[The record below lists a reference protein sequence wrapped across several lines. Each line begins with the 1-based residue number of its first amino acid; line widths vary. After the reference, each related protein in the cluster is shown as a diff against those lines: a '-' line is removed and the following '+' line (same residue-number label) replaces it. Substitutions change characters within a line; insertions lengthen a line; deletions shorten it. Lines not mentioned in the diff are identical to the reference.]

1 MVIIINVSI
10 CEFYI
15 GCNEGVMCMKN
26 SNIDLNIENTEQKN
40 NDSEIFENNVIEYSE
55 GYEDAMQI
63 PKELRKIRTQAYDKS
78 VEDTVRMIEKGR
90 IYLQPDFQRY
100 SQVWDYKTAS
110 QLIESILLNVPIPP
124 IYVAE
129 EDDGSWNIIDGLQRL
144 TSFKNFYEGKFKLK
158 GLDSLKEL
166 NKQSYESLNPNAKS
180 ILDNGSL
187 RIILI
192 TKESHPEMKYDVFM
206 RLNRG
211 SVKLTEQE
219 LRNCLYR
226 GSLNDLIK
234 DLRHNKKLLEI
245 LNLTEPHKR
254 MDDAELILRYFAL
267 SENFDKEKMSIFGYK
282 GIMKTFLNAFM
293 DKNKNMTEY
302 QINQLREKF
311 NDTINKV
318 YSIFGKNA
326 FKRIEAN
333 GEFYK
338 WTNKAIYDFIML
350 SFEQYH
356 LDELMK
362 HKEQILNALKT
373 CVNENKEFEDSITVG
388 TSEPRRMEY
397 RLGVCMAK
405 MGSIL
410 NDSKY

>member
-1 MVIIINVSI
+1 MCIN
-10 CEFYI
+10 E
-15 GCNEGVMCMKN
+15 E
-26 SNIDLNIENTEQKN
+26 NIDLEKENIEQKN
-40 NDSEIFENNVIEYSE
+40 NDTEIFENNVTEYSE
-55 GYEDAMQI
+55 GYEDNLQV

-90 IYLQPDFQRY
+90 IFLEPDFQRY

-110 QLIESILLNVPIPP
+110 QLIESVLLNVPIPP

-129 EDDGSWNIIDGLQRL
+129 EDNGTWNIIDGLQRL
-144 TSFKNFYEGKFKLK
+144 TSFKNFYEGKFKLR

-166 NKQSYESLNPNAKS
+166 NKQNYDSLNSNAKS

-226 GSLNDLIK
+226 GNLNDMIK
-234 DLRHNKKLLEI
+234 DLRNNQQLLNILKLDK
-245 LNLTEPHKR
+245 PHKR

-267 SENFDKEKMSIFGYK
+267 SRHFNEEELKINGYK
-282 GIMKTFLNAFM
+282 GIMKTFLNAYM
-293 DKNKNMTEY
+293 DENKTISEERVEE
-302 QINQLREKF
+302 LRQKF
-311 NDTINKV
+311 NNTLNKV
-318 YSIFGKNA
+318 FSIFGINS
-326 FKRIEAN
+326 FKRIEAD
-333 GEFYK
+333 GSYYP
-338 WTNKAIYDFIML
+338 WINKAIYDFIML
-350 SFEQYH
+350 GFEKYD
-356 LDELMK
+356 LECLLAK
-362 HKEQILNALKT
+362 KSEIIEALKK
-373 CVNENKEFEDSITVG
+373 CINEDKDFEDSITVG

-397 RLGVCMAK
+397 RLKTWLQK
-405 MGSIL
+405 MDEIM
-410 NDSKY
+410 NENE

>member
-1 MVIIINVSI
+1 M
-10 CEFYI
+10 
-15 GCNEGVMCMKN
+15 
-26 SNIDLNIENTEQKN
+26 ID
-40 NDSEIFENNVIEYSE
+40 
-55 GYEDAMQI
+55 
-63 PKELRKIRTQAYDKS
+63 
-78 VEDTVRMIEKGR
+78 KGR
-90 IYLQPDFQRY
+90 IFLQPDFQRY

-110 QLIESILLNVPIPP
+110 QLIESVLLNVPIPP

-234 DLRHNKKLLEI
+234 DLRYNKKLLEI

-267 SENFDKEKMSIFGYK
+267 SENFDKEGMSISGYK
-282 GIMKTFLNAFM
+282 GIMKTFLNTFM

-311 NDTINKV
+311 NDTIDKV

-338 WTNKAIYDFIML
+338 WINKAIYDFIML

-356 LDELMK
+356 IDELIE

-373 CVNENKEFEDSITVG
+373 CVNENKDFEDSITVG
-388 TSEPRRMEY
+388 TSEPRRMKY
-397 RLGVCMAK
+397 RLGGWMTK

-410 NDSKY
+410 NDSSY

>member
-1 MVIIINVSI
+1 MCIN
-10 CEFYI
+10 E
-15 GCNEGVMCMKN
+15 E
-26 SNIDLNIENTEQKN
+26 NIDLEKENIEQKN
-40 NDSEIFENNVIEYSE
+40 NDTEIFENNVTEYSE
-55 GYEDAMQI
+55 GYEDNLQV

-90 IYLQPDFQRY
+90 IFLEPDFQRY

-110 QLIESILLNVPIPP
+110 QLIESVLLNVPIPP

-129 EDDGSWNIIDGLQRL
+129 EDNGTWNIIDGLQRL
-144 TSFKNFYEGKFKLK
+144 TSFKNFYEGKFKLR

-166 NKQSYESLNPNAKS
+166 NKQNYDSLNSNAKS

-226 GSLNDLIK
+226 GNLNDMIK
-234 DLRHNKKLLEI
+234 DLRNNQQLLNILKLDK
-245 LNLTEPHKR
+245 PHKR

-267 SENFDKEKMSIFGYK
+267 SRHFNEEELKINGYK
-282 GIMKTFLNAFM
+282 GIMKTFLNAYM
-293 DKNKNMTEY
+293 DENKTISEERVEE
-302 QINQLREKF
+302 LRQKF
-311 NDTINKV
+311 NNTLNKV
-318 YSIFGKNA
+318 FSIFGINS
-326 FKRIEAN
+326 FKRIEAD
-333 GEFYK
+333 GSYYP
-338 WTNKAIYDFIML
+338 WINKAIYDFIML
-350 SFEQYH
+350 GFERYD
-356 LDELMK
+356 LECLLAK
-362 HKEQILNALKT
+362 KSEIIEALKK
-373 CVNENKEFEDSITVG
+373 CINEDKDFEDSITVG

-397 RLGVCMAK
+397 RLKTWLQK
-405 MGSIL
+405 MDEIM
-410 NDSKY
+410 NENE

>member
-1 MVIIINVSI
+1 MYEEEYNV
-10 CEFYI
+10 
-15 GCNEGVMCMKN
+15 
-26 SNIDLNIENTEQKN
+26 DLEKENNEQKN
-40 NDSEIFENNVIEYSE
+40 NDEKIFEKDVCEYSE
-55 GYEDAMQI
+55 GYEDKIQI

-90 IYLQPDFQRY
+90 IFLQPDFQRY

-110 QLIESILLNVPIPP
+110 QLIESVLLNVPIPP

-144 TSFKNFYEGKFKLK
+144 TSFKNFYEGKFKLR

-166 NKQSYESLNPNAKS
+166 NKQSYESLNQNAKS

-234 DLRHNKKLLEI
+234 DLRNNTQLFDI
-245 LNLTEPHKR
+245 LNLEKPHKR

-267 SENFDKEKMSIFGYK
+267 SENFDRENISISGYK
-282 GIMKTFLNAFM
+282 GIMKTFLNAYM
-293 DKNKNMTEY
+293 DKNKNMCEE
-302 QINQLREKF
+302 QVNELKEKF
-311 NDTINKV
+311 NSTLNKV
-318 YSIFGKNA
+318 YSIFGKNS
-326 FKRIEAN
+326 FKRIESN
-333 GEFYK
+333 GEFYR
-338 WTNKAIYDFIML
+338 WINKAIYDFIML
-350 SFEQYH
+350 SFENYP
-356 LDELMK
+356 LEILINN
-362 HKEQILNALKT
+362 KEKILEALKT
-373 CVNENKEFEDSITVG
+373 CVNENKDFEDSITVG

-397 RLGVCMAK
+397 RLRTWLNK
-405 MGSIL
+405 MDSII
-410 NDSKY
+410 NVNTY

>member
-1 MVIIINVSI
+1 MYEEEYNV
-10 CEFYI
+10 
-15 GCNEGVMCMKN
+15 
-26 SNIDLNIENTEQKN
+26 DLEKENNEQKN
-40 NDSEIFENNVIEYSE
+40 NDEKIFEKDVCEYSE
-55 GYEDAMQI
+55 GYEDKIQI

-90 IYLQPDFQRY
+90 IFLQPDFQRY

-110 QLIESILLNVPIPP
+110 QLIESVLLNVPIPP

-144 TSFKNFYEGKFKLK
+144 TSFKNFYEGKFKLR

-166 NKQSYESLNPNAKS
+166 NKQSYES

-234 DLRHNKKLLEI
+234 DLRNNTQLLDI
-245 LNLTEPHKR
+245 LNLEKPHKR

-267 SENFDKEKMSIFGYK
+267 SENFDRENISISGYK
-282 GIMKTFLNAFM
+282 GIMKTFLNAYM
-293 DKNKNMTEY
+293 DKNKNMCEE
-302 QINQLREKF
+302 QVNELKEKF
-311 NDTINKV
+311 NSTLNKV
-318 YSIFGKNA
+318 YSIFGKNS
-326 FKRIEAN
+326 FKRIESN
-333 GEFYK
+333 GEFYR
-338 WTNKAIYDFIML
+338 WINKAIYDFIML
-350 SFEQYH
+350 SFENYP
-356 LDELMK
+356 LEILINN
-362 HKEQILNALKT
+362 KEKILEALKT
-373 CVNENKEFEDSITVG
+373 CVNENKDFEDSITVG

-397 RLGVCMAK
+397 RLRTWLNK
-405 MGSIL
+405 MDSII
-410 NDSKY
+410 NVNTY

>member
-397 RLGVCMAK
+397 RLGVWMAK

>member
-1 MVIIINVSI
+1 MCIN
-10 CEFYI
+10 E
-15 GCNEGVMCMKN
+15 E
-26 SNIDLNIENTEQKN
+26 NIDLEKENIEQKN
-40 NDSEIFENNVIEYSE
+40 NDTEIFENNVTEYSE
-55 GYEDAMQI
+55 GYEDNLQV

-90 IYLQPDFQRY
+90 IFLEPDFQRY

-110 QLIESILLNVPIPP
+110 QLIESVLLNVPIPP

-129 EDDGSWNIIDGLQRL
+129 EDNGTWNIIDGLQRL
-144 TSFKNFYEGKFKLK
+144 TSFKNFYEGKFKLR

-166 NKQSYESLNPNAKS
+166 NKQNYDSLNSNAKS

-226 GSLNDLIK
+226 GNLNDMIK
-234 DLRHNKKLLEI
+234 DLRNNQQLLNILKLDK
-245 LNLTEPHKR
+245 PHKR

-267 SENFDKEKMSIFGYK
+267 SRHFNEEELKINGYK
-282 GIMKTFLNAFM
+282 GIMKTFLNAYM
-293 DKNKNMTEY
+293 DENKTISEERVEE
-302 QINQLREKF
+302 LRQKF
-311 NDTINKV
+311 NNTLNKV
-318 YSIFGKNA
+318 FSIFGINS
-326 FKRIEAN
+326 FKRIEAD
-333 GEFYK
+333 GSYYP
-338 WTNKAIYDFIML
+338 WINKAIYDFIML
-350 SFEQYH
+350 SFENYSLPALESKKQ
-356 LDELMK
+356 
-362 HKEQILNALKT
+362 QILNALKT
-373 CVNENKEFEDSITVG
+373 CINEDKDFEDSITVG

-397 RLGVCMAK
+397 RLKTWLQK
-405 MGSIL
+405 MDEIM
-410 NDSKY
+410 NENE

>member
-1 MVIIINVSI
+1 
-10 CEFYI
+10 
-15 GCNEGVMCMKN
+15 MCMKN

-397 RLGVCMAK
+397 RLGVWMAK

>member
-1 MVIIINVSI
+1 MYEEENNIN
-10 CEFYI
+10 
-15 GCNEGVMCMKN
+15 
-26 SNIDLNIENTEQKN
+26 LNQENLEQKN
-40 NDSEIFENNVIEYSE
+40 NDSEIFDSKVIEYSE
-55 GYEDAMQI
+55 GYEDTIQI

-90 IYLQPDFQRY
+90 IFLQPDFQRY

-110 QLIESILLNVPIPP
+110 QLIESVLLNVPIPP

-144 TSFKNFYEGKFKLK
+144 TSFKNFYEGKFKLR

-166 NKQSYESLNPNAKS
+166 NKQSYEGLNPNAKS

-234 DLRHNKKLLEI
+234 DLRNNTQLLDI
-245 LNLTEPHKR
+245 LNLEKPHKR

-267 SENFDKEKMSIFGYK
+267 SEHFDRENVSISGYK
-282 GIMKTFLNAFM
+282 GIMKTFLNAYM
-293 DKNKNMTEY
+293 DKNKNMCEE
-302 QINQLREKF
+302 QINELREKF
-311 NDTINKV
+311 NNTLNKV
-318 YSIFGKNA
+318 YSIFGKNS
-326 FKRIEAN
+326 FKRIESN
-333 GEFYK
+333 GEFYR
-338 WTNKAIYDFIML
+338 WINKAIYDFIML
-350 SFEQYH
+350 SFEKYP
-356 LDELMK
+356 LEALTNN
-362 HKEQILNALKT
+362 KEQILEALKT
-373 CVNENKEFEDSITVG
+373 CVNENKDFEDSITVG

-397 RLGVCMAK
+397 RLRIWINK
-405 MGSIL
+405 MDNII
-410 NDSKY
+410 NANTY

>member
-1 MVIIINVSI
+1 MYEEEYNV
-10 CEFYI
+10 
-15 GCNEGVMCMKN
+15 
-26 SNIDLNIENTEQKN
+26 DLEKENNEQKN
-40 NDSEIFENNVIEYSE
+40 NDEKIFEKDVCEYSE
-55 GYEDAMQI
+55 GYEDKIQI

-90 IYLQPDFQRY
+90 IFLQPDFQRY

-110 QLIESILLNVPIPP
+110 QLIESVLLNVPIPP

-144 TSFKNFYEGKFKLK
+144 TSFKNFYEGKFKLR

-166 NKQSYESLNPNAKS
+166 NKQSYESLNQNAKS

-234 DLRHNKKLLEI
+234 DLRNNTQLLDI
-245 LNLTEPHKR
+245 LNLEKPHKR

-267 SENFDKEKMSIFGYK
+267 SENFDRENISISGYK
-282 GIMKTFLNAFM
+282 GIMKTFLNAYM
-293 DKNKNMTEY
+293 DKNKNMCEE
-302 QINQLREKF
+302 QVNDLKEKF
-311 NDTINKV
+311 NSTLNKV
-318 YSIFGKNA
+318 YSIFGKNS
-326 FKRIEAN
+326 FKRIESN
-333 GEFYK
+333 GEFYR
-338 WTNKAIYDFIML
+338 WINKAIYDFIML
-350 SFEQYH
+350 SFENYP
-356 LDELMK
+356 LEILINN
-362 HKEQILNALKT
+362 KEKILEALKT
-373 CVNENKEFEDSITVG
+373 CVNENKDFEDSITVG

-397 RLGVCMAK
+397 RLRTWLNK
-405 MGSIL
+405 MDSII
-410 NDSKY
+410 NVNTY

>member
-1 MVIIINVSI
+1 MYEEENNIN
-10 CEFYI
+10 
-15 GCNEGVMCMKN
+15 
-26 SNIDLNIENTEQKN
+26 LNQENLEQKN
-40 NDSEIFENNVIEYSE
+40 NDSEIFDSKVIEYSE
-55 GYEDAMQI
+55 GYEDTIQI

-90 IYLQPDFQRY
+90 IFLQPDFQRY

-110 QLIESILLNVPIPP
+110 QLIESVLLNVPIPP

-144 TSFKNFYEGKFKLK
+144 TSFKNFYVWKFKLR

-166 NKQSYESLNPNAKS
+166 NKQSYEGLNPNAKS

-234 DLRHNKKLLEI
+234 DLRNNTQLLDI
-245 LNLTEPHKR
+245 LNLEKPHKR

-267 SENFDKEKMSIFGYK
+267 SEHFDRENVSISGYK
-282 GIMKTFLNAFM
+282 GIMKTFLNAYM
-293 DKNKNMTEY
+293 DKNKNMCEE
-302 QINQLREKF
+302 QINELREKF
-311 NDTINKV
+311 NNTLNKV
-318 YSIFGKNA
+318 YSIFGKNS
-326 FKRIEAN
+326 FKRIESN
-333 GEFYK
+333 GEFYR
-338 WTNKAIYDFIML
+338 WINKAIYDFIML
-350 SFEQYH
+350 SFEKYP
-356 LDELMK
+356 LEALTNN
-362 HKEQILNALKT
+362 KEQILEALKT
-373 CVNENKEFEDSITVG
+373 CVNENKDFEDSITVG

-397 RLGVCMAK
+397 RLRIWINK
-405 MGSIL
+405 MDNII
-410 NDSKY
+410 NANTY

>member
-1 MVIIINVSI
+1 MYEEENNIN
-10 CEFYI
+10 
-15 GCNEGVMCMKN
+15 
-26 SNIDLNIENTEQKN
+26 LNQENLEQKN
-40 NDSEIFENNVIEYSE
+40 NDSEIFDSKVIEYIE
-55 GYEDAMQI
+55 GYEDTIQI

-90 IYLQPDFQRY
+90 IFLQPDFQRY

-110 QLIESILLNVPIPP
+110 QLIESVLLNVPIPP

-144 TSFKNFYEGKFKLK
+144 TSFKNFYEGKFKLR

-166 NKQSYESLNPNAKS
+166 NKQSYEGLNPNAKS

-234 DLRHNKKLLEI
+234 DLRNNTQLLDI
-245 LNLTEPHKR
+245 LNLEKPHKR

-267 SENFDKEKMSIFGYK
+267 SEHFDRENVSISGYK
-282 GIMKTFLNAFM
+282 GIMKTFLNAYM
-293 DKNKNMTEY
+293 DKNKNMCEE
-302 QINQLREKF
+302 QINELREKF
-311 NDTINKV
+311 NNTLNKV
-318 YSIFGKNA
+318 YSIFGKNS
-326 FKRIEAN
+326 FKRIESN
-333 GEFYK
+333 GEFYR
-338 WTNKAIYDFIML
+338 WINKAIYDFIML
-350 SFEQYH
+350 SFEKYP
-356 LDELMK
+356 LEALTNN
-362 HKEQILNALKT
+362 KEQILEALKT
-373 CVNENKEFEDSITVG
+373 CVNENKDFEDSITVG

-397 RLGVCMAK
+397 RLRIWINK
-405 MGSIL
+405 MDNII
-410 NDSKY
+410 NANTY

>member
-1 MVIIINVSI
+1 MSMEN
-10 CEFYI
+10 F
-15 GCNEGVMCMKN
+15 
-26 SNIDLNIENTEQKN
+26 NIDLNIENTEQKN
-40 NDSEIFENNVIEYSE
+40 NDFEIFENNVVEYSE
-55 GYEDAMQI
+55 GYEDTIQI

-78 VEDTVRMIEKGR
+78 VEDTVRMIDKGR
-90 IYLQPDFQRY
+90 IFLQPDFQRY

-110 QLIESILLNVPIPP
+110 QLIESVLLNVPIPP

-234 DLRHNKKLLEI
+234 DLRYNKKLLEI

-267 SENFDKEKMSIFGYK
+267 SENFDKEGMSISGYK
-282 GIMKTFLNAFM
+282 GIMKTFLNTFM

-302 QINQLREKF
+302 QINQLRVKF
-311 NDTINKV
+311 NDTIDKV

-338 WTNKAIYDFIML
+338 WINKAIYDFIML

-356 LDELMK
+356 IDELIE

-373 CVNENKEFEDSITVG
+373 CVNENKDFEDSITVG
-388 TSEPRRMEY
+388 TSEPRRMKY
-397 RLGVCMAK
+397 RLGGWMTK

-410 NDSKY
+410 NDSSY